1 MNAPFD
7 FPQETTS
14 RAARTFVPAAPN
26 PLRLTPPGCLPPW
39 QVRRVQEHIE
49 ANLSQRLTTQGL
61 ARVVNLSAS
70 HFSRAFVR
78 SFGSTVHHYVMHRR
92 VALAQRLMLGTSDEL
107 SRIALSCGMSDQSHL
122 TRWFRRVVGE
132 TPAAWRRARPHPM
145 RDRYEDSGIS
155 PHPPT

>member
-7 FPQETTS
+7 FPLETHS
-14 RAARTFVPAAPN
+14 RPTRSLLPAAPN
-26 PLRLTPPGCLPPW
+26 PLRLTPPGCLPAW
-39 QVRRVQEHIE
+39 QVRRVHQHIE
-49 ANLSQRLTTQGL
+49 SNLAQRLTTEGL

-78 SFGSTVHHYVMHRR
+78 SFGSTVHHYVMNRR
-92 VALAQRLMLGTSDEL
+92 VALAQRLMLDTPEQL

-132 TPAAWRRARPHPM
+132 TPAAWRRARPHPLC
-145 RDRYEDSGIS
+145 DRYQSIID
-155 PHPPT
+155 PDD